1 MARTAEESDE
11 TTRVEAFSDGI
22 FAIAMTLL
30 VLEIRLPHEGPLSEG
45 LLQLW
50 PSYLAFLTSFATIGV
65 MWVNHH
71 RLFNLIQRTDQGLL
85 GLNLLLL
92 LGVTF
97 LPFPTAV
104 VAQAIRSADARLA
117 AMFYNGV
124 FIVIAIC
131 WGVLWRYASHDRRL
145 LGDDVDDG
153 SVRGISRQYALGPV
167 YYMVAFVV
175 AVFSPVASVALNLL
189 LALFF
194 AIPARAFHRQSMN
207 P

>member
-30 VLEIRLPHEGPLSEG
+30 ILEIRLPHEGLLGES

-104 VAQAIRSADARLA
+104 VSQHISSSDARLA

-131 WGVLWRYASHDRRL
+131 WGVL
-145 LGDDVDDG
+145 
-153 SVRGISRQYALGPV
+153 
-167 YYMVAFVV
+167 
-175 AVFSPVASVALNLL
+175 
-189 LALFF
+189 FF
-194 AIPARAFHRQSMN
+194 AIPARAFQPQSRN